1 MASVAVLKFVRKM
14 YSYHASEV
22 RVSSMLKLVMKLVME
37 DKRKS

>member
-1 MASVAVLKFVRKM
+1 MAVLKFVRNM

-22 RVSSMLKLVMKLVME
+22 KVSSMLKLVIKLVME